1 MKIIFTWFISIL
13 VAAIVLWP
21 RAVDAGN
28 ASKVTGGGT
37 GTFGADLD
45 GDGDIDGSQFG
56 MGVVIHPD
64 GSAQGHFECLMA
76 GRSDILGLPL
86 MAVEAKVTDGSITLD
101 GQATFGGVARVNL
114 ANGQIF
120 REMPIQVTVTEGVVG
135 EGALQLTVIGAFDGV
150 PGDTITGNGNYD
162 LPNEIVSSGQI
173 KIH

>member
-1 MKIIFTWFISIL
+1 MKIIFTLFISIL

-86 MAVEAKVTDGSITLD
+86 MGVGAKVTEGSITLD
-101 GQATFGGVARVNL
+101 GKATL
-114 ANGQIF
+114 
-120 REMPIQVTVTEGVVG
+120 
-135 EGALQLTVIGAFDGV
+135 
-150 PGDTITGNGNYD
+150 
-162 LPNEIVSSGQI
+162 
-173 KIH
+173 